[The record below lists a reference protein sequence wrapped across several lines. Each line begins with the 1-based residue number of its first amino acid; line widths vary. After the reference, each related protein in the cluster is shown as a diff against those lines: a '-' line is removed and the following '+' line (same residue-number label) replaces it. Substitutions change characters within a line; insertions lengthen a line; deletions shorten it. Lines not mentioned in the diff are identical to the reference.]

1 MNKKNIVK
9 NCYLG
14 ILFIIYI
21 FFYSIKNLHAQEIIE
36 QVLSN
41 NQGYEFDFS
50 HEEQTMN
57 IIIPQGSIG
66 ADVTLRFSFNPLTAN
81 LEVNNGLLRTSLD
94 NLNPE
99 LRYFEEHIYEL
110 ALYTGST
117 PRTDSFLIPLK
128 LEASYKDTDQD
139 GILDGSNPM
148 IFEQKLKAY
157 YLDSDNTWKLV
168 EDQEQDTTLNTITLY
183 ISRTGT
189 FAFIGTINFS
199 EDAHHVRVYPNPY
212 KPGSTG
218 TFNASGITFDKL
230 TVDATIKIYN
240 LTGELIRELKE
251 TDTDGMIT
259 WDAKNAH
266 GVDTVSG
273 VYIAH
278 IKGNNDEKLYK
289 FAIER

>member
-1 MNKKNIVK
+1 MNKKKIFK

-14 ILFIIYI
+14 IVCAVFVISYCR
-21 FFYSIKNLHAQEIIE
+21 KNLHAQEIIE
-36 QVLSN
+36 ETISN

-50 HEEQTMN
+50 HEEQNMN

-66 ADVTLRFSFNPLTAN
+66 ADVTLRFSFNPLTTN
-81 LEVNNGLLRTSLD
+81 LEVNKGLLRTSLD
-94 NLNPE
+94 NLQSE
-99 LRYFEEHIYEL
+99 FRYFEEHIYEL

-128 LEASYKDTDQD
+128 LEASYKDTDHD
-139 GILDGSNPM
+139 GIIDGSNPM
-148 IFEQKLKAY
+148 IFEHKLKAY

-168 EDQEQDTTLNTITLY
+168 EDHEQDTTLNTITIY

-189 FAFIGTINFS
+189 FAFIGTVNFS
-199 EDAHHVRVYPNPY
+199 EDAHQVRVYPNPY

-240 LTGELIRELKE
+240 LSGELIRELKE
-251 TDTDGMIT
+251 TDTDGIIT
-259 WDAKNAH
+259 WDAKNTH